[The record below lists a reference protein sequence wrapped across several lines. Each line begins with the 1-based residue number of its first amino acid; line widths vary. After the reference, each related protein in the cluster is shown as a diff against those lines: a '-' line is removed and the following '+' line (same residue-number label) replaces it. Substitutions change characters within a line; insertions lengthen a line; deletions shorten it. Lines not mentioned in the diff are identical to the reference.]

1 MTKQM
6 KQNWIWACTTGTV
19 AMIAII
25 KLAIEFNKYGV
36 L

>member
-6 KQNWIWACTTGTV
+6 KQNWIWACATGTIAV
-19 AMIAII
+19 IAII

>member
-6 KQNWIWACTTGTV
+6 KQNCIWACTTGT
-19 AMIAII
+19 IAVITII